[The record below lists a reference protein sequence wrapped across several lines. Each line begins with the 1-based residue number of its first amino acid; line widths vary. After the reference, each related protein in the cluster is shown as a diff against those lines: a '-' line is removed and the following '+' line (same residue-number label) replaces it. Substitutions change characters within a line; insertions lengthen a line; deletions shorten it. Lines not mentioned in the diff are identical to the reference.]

1 MCYTLLSQLQS
12 KLVKGVRFNEEV
24 NLNFP
29 EVEIEEIVVLTPK
42 NTRNLQVVWYDFYIP
57 LFSVLV
63 NGKGKILEHQ
73 FVHKYDESLPQKL
86 YIKSSGIFDTVYLLK
101 FITLSDCTSAGFA
114 ERDCVQET

>member
-86 YIKSSGIFDTVYLLK
+86 YTVYLLK

-114 ERDCVQET
+114 ERLRLGDLK

>member
-57 LFSVLV
+57 LFSVLL

-73 FVHKYDESLPQKL
+73 FVHKYDESLLQKL